1 MADWLSNTLW
11 MVGLIIVGSLVA
23 VRVAPTD
30 PEVWHVDPLTAASPA
45 PGGVVARPEDGD
57 LSVPTLTAPS
67 GEVLRRLDAIIT
79 ATPRT
84 KRIAGDVA
92 SGRITYMT
100 RSLIFGF
107 PDFATVTV
115 VPVEGGSAPVILSRL
130 RFGVSD
136 TGVNA
141 RRVQGWLDALVAAPT

>member
-1 MADWLSNTLW
+1 MEGWLSNTLW
-11 MVGLIIVGSLVA
+11 MVGLIIVGALLA

-30 PEVWHVDPLTAASPA
+30 PAAWHVDPLTARSPA
-45 PGGVVARPEDGD
+45 PGGVLARPDGGD
-57 LSVPTLTAPS
+57 LSVPVLNATPS
-67 GEVLRRLDAIIT
+67 EVLTRLDAIIT

-92 SGRITYMT
+92 SGRITYVT

-107 PDFATVTV
+107 PDYATVSAV
-115 VPVEGGSAPVILSRL
+115 AVEGGAAPVILSRL

-136 TGVNA
+136 TGVNG
-141 RRVQGWLDALVAAPT
+141 RRVQGWLDALAADAT